1 MGKAEFTVALAVGA
15 FLLAS
20 WVDARIGDARPE
32 SPIRRSVHVLL
43 GLVVLK
49 LAGVLGAFVPAC
61 GVPKLSVLIAVMV
74 FFLPALVY
82 TFLTGLWMMRTL
94 AEVSRLPPRCP
105 GRGGCV

>member
-20 WVDARIGDARPE
+20 WVDARIGDSRPE

-49 LAGVLGAFVPAC
+49 LAVVLVGVRPRFRRSEGKRPDRRDGVL
-61 GVPKLSVLIAVMV
+61 SS
-74 FFLPALVY
+74 
-82 TFLTGLWMMRTL
+82 R
-94 AEVSRLPPRCP
+94 SRLHVPHGTVDDADAR
-105 GRGGCV
+105 

>member
-20 WVDARIGDARPE
+20 WVDARVGDSRPE
-32 SPIRRSVHVLL
+32 SPIRRSVHVML

-49 LAGVLGAFVPAC
+49 LSVLLLAVIHGS
-61 GVPKLSVLIAVMV
+61 GVPNGGMLVAAMV

-94 AEVSRLPPRCP
+94 AEVSRLAR
-105 GRGGCV
+105 R

>member
-20 WVDARIGDARPE
+20 WVDARIGDSRPE

-49 LAGVLGAFVPAC
+49 LAVVLVGVVHAS
-61 GVPKLSVLIAVMV
+61 GVPKIGVLIAVMV

-94 AEVSRLPPRCP
+94 ADVSRLAR
-105 GRGGCV
+105 R